1 MNQLQL
7 KLLDVK
13 YIAKD
18 KLDKFAR
25 IKLCNDTEHVII
37 GVDN

>member
-1 MNQLQL
+1 MSHIQL

-18 KLDKFAR
+18 KLDKFLK
-25 IKLCNDTEHVII
+25 IKLHENKEHVII
-37 GVDN
+37 GV